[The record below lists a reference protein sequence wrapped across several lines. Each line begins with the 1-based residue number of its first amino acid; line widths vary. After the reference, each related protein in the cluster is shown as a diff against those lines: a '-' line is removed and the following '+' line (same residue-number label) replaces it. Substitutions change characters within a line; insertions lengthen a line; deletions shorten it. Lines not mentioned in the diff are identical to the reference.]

1 MSEQPKRK
9 EAWSIYTGE
18 GECLGDF
25 ETEDAALDVVNE
37 QRGDFV
43 VHRVELRDGESI
55 IGPEERAVIE
65 AAIKLN
71 WLNTKHDATN
81 ARVLGAKTPSEV
93 SEAID
98 DRHALIKMRPK
109 IEAEFAAAVGALKKA
124 ERNG

>member
-25 ETEDAALDVVNE
+25 ATEDTALDVVNE

-43 VHRVELRDGESI
+43 VHRVQLREGESI

-65 AAIKLN
+65 AARCAEDSHRLYQHAIM
-71 WLNTKHDATN
+71 
-81 ARVLGAKTPSEV
+81 LGVPNPRDMTTIAMAYQSAV
-93 SEAID
+93 D
-98 DRHALIKMRPK
+98 DMN
-109 IEAEFAAAVGALKKA
+109 AAVRALREA
-124 ERNG
+124 RR